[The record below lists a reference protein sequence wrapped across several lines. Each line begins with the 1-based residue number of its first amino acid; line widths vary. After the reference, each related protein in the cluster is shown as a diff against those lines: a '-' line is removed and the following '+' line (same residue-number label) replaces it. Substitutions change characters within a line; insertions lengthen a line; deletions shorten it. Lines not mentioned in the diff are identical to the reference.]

1 MVDYSIYIF
10 HILFVGPLLLLLGLY
25 HDSPKFPQAV
35 WQLLIIMGIGIMGY
49 HAFRAYSLYKLLQ
62 KATKD

>member
-1 MVDYSIYIF
+1 MVDYSIYLF
-10 HILFVGPLLLLLGLY
+10 HILFVGPLLLLIGLY

-49 HAFRAYSLYKLLQ
+49 HTFRAYSLYKLLQ